1 MMAHWGMLGT
11 ALAMAGLGAALGGIG
26 GLLGIGGGLLAI
38 PVLALLFGMEQAMAQ
53 GTALVMI
60 VPNVLLAFYRYRQ
73 HHAISLRLA
82 LGLGALAMLTSY
94 PAARLAVTLDHLTLQ
109 WVFIA
114 FLLGLCGYLSW
125 LVARPPQPEHASR
138 LLPPRCLPL
147 VGVVSGVFSGLFTVG
162 GGLVATPMLVRGF
175 GQRQAAAQGLALALV
190 APGSVIALA
199 TYARADQVN
208 WSLGAP
214 LALGGLST
222 ISWGVACARRLPER
236 VLRAVFVGFLLV
248 TAGLMWPLS

>member
-1 MMAHWGMLGT
+1 
-11 ALAMAGLGAALGGIG
+11 
-26 GLLGIGGGLLAI
+26 
-38 PVLALLFGMEQAMAQ
+38 
-53 GTALVMI
+53 
-60 VPNVLLAFYRYRQ
+60 
-73 HHAISLRLA
+73 
-82 LGLGALAMLTSY
+82 
-94 PAARLAVTLDHLTLQ
+94 
-109 WVFIA
+109 
-114 FLLGLCGYLSW
+114 
-125 LVARPPQPEHASR
+125 
-138 LLPPRCLPL
+138 
-147 VGVVSGVFSGLFTVG
+147 
-162 GGLVATPMLVRGF
+162 LVRGF

>member
-1 MMAHWGMLGT
+1 MPFESHTGIRLGH
-11 ALAMAGLGAALGGIG
+11 ALPVIDHLDQCTTGILYIHLNMSG
-26 GLLGIGGGLLAI
+26 TGIHRVFHQLLYDRSG
-38 PVLALLFGMEQAMAQ
+38 
-53 GTALVMI
+53 
-60 VPNVLLAFYRYRQ
+60 
-73 HHAISLRLA
+73 
-82 LGLGALAMLTSY
+82 
-94 PAARLAVTLDHLTLQ
+94 TLDHLTLQ

-125 LVARPPQPEHASR
+125 LVARPPQPERASR
-138 LLPPRCLPL
+138 LLSPRCLPL

-190 APGSVIALA
+190 VPGSLIALT

-222 ISWGVACARRLPER
+222 ISWGVACARRMPER

>member
-1 MMAHWGMLGT
+1 MTAFELVAYLGFAVVT
-11 ALAMAGLGAALGGIG
+11 VALALIDLSTLRLPNVIVLPSTVVFAALLAAGG
-26 GLLGIGGGLLAI
+26 
-38 PVLALLFGMEQAMAQ
+38 
-53 GTALVMI
+53 
-60 VPNVLLAFYRYRQ
+60 
-73 HHAISLRLA
+73 
-82 LGLGALAMLTSY
+82 
-94 PAARLAVTLDHLTLQ
+94 
-109 WVFIA
+109 
-114 FLLGLCGYLSW
+114 CG
-125 LVARPPQPEHASR
+125 
-138 LLPPRCLPL
+138 
-147 VGVVSGVFSGLFTVG
+147 SGVFSGLFTVG

-190 APGSVIALA
+190 VPGSLIALT